1 MASLSRYCCRN
12 KICSNVFRGF
22 GFGKGHKFTRITS
35 CINYR
40 GVGSLDKMKPDV
52 KSGRVKRMK
61 REQWVVRSLKLKKE
75 SEANNDSLLLGEDDV
90 EEVETVILAEIAAEE
105 KEDAKMA
112 AVHHCNSYLG
122 EAQNFKSGKECWVV
136 KSLKLEKENNC
147 RGPCPGQMKEEDTD
161 VEEVGVI
168 YLGEVVEE
176 ESDGSISPF
185 QQDYIQSPGENLWES
200 DLEINM

>member
-1 MASLSRYCCRN
+1 
-12 KICSNVFRGF
+12 
-22 GFGKGHKFTRITS
+22 
-35 CINYR
+35 
-40 GVGSLDKMKPDV
+40 MKPDV

-90 EEVETVILAEIAAEE
+90 VEVETVILAEIAAEE

-136 KSLKLEKENNC
+136 KSLKLEKENNG
-147 RGPCPGQMKEEDTD
+147 RGLCPGQM
-161 VEEVGVI
+161 
-168 YLGEVVEE
+168 
-176 ESDGSISPF
+176 
-185 QQDYIQSPGENLWES
+185 
-200 DLEINM
+200 